1 MTNQRIVLIDDSDAD
16 ILLLKMCLD
25 EIAPDHQLT
34 VLKDGA
40 AALRFCKAEREQT
53 RPLPCVVVVDIHLPK
68 HDGIEILEAI
78 CQSPALC
85 HLKPLLV
92 SSSPSP
98 AQQKRIEEL
107 GVPFVE
113 RPASLDKCEAF
124 ARRILALSDA
134 SQGVTA

>member
-53 RPLPCVVVVDIHLPK
+53 GVAVVFERKV
-68 HDGIEILEAI
+68 
-78 CQSPALC
+78 ALRNI
-85 HLKPLLV
+85 
-92 SSSPSP
+92 S
-98 AQQKRIEEL
+98 
-107 GVPFVE
+107 
-113 RPASLDKCEAF
+113 
-124 ARRILALSDA
+124 
-134 SQGVTA
+134 